1 MSCQEQA
8 DQISALL
15 REKLG
20 VRGGDLECRLR
31 RAGRLLPRHVRRQA
45 EVIVR
50 ARAMQASP
58 KLARLVDHAA
68 LERAFR
74 TCHDHLSAIDPW
86 ERRKTR
92 IIGFLSA
99 NAFNL
104 VVITGLVIAVL
115 YWRDLI

>member
-1 MSCQEQA
+1 MRYQEQA
-8 DQISALL
+8 DEISALL

-20 VRGGDLECRLR
+20 VRGRDLETRLR
-31 RAGRLLPRHVRRQA
+31 RAGRLLPRHVRRDALLIAQ
-45 EVIVR
+45 

-58 KLARLVDHAA
+58 KLARMVDDAA
-68 LERAFR
+68 VLRAFR
-74 TCHDHLSAIDPW
+74 ACQDHLGAIDSW

-104 VVITGLVIAVL
+104 VVTAGLVITVL